1 MIHGEN
7 LCNESLIIIIPF
19 IYGKAPSSNKNA
31 HRGPKYEKRVKYIR
45 MEWALCALK
54 TCLTIFSNFLAL
66 CETISLQC
74 LYILACITITEYI
87 FQNLPKSAICG
98 NRLNQTLQ

>member
-31 HRGPKYEKRVKYIR
+31 HSGPKYEKRVKYFR
-45 MEWALCALK
+45 MDWAL
-54 TCLTIFSNFLAL
+54 
-66 CETISLQC
+66 
-74 LYILACITITEYI
+74 
-87 FQNLPKSAICG
+87 
-98 NRLNQTLQ
+98 

>member
-31 HRGPKYEKRVKYIR
+31 HRGPKYEKKS
-45 MEWALCALK
+45 E
-54 TCLTIFSNFLAL
+54 IFLNGGDCVSV
-66 CETISLQC
+66 E
-74 LYILACITITEYI
+74 
-87 FQNLPKSAICG
+87 NLFKHYSFD
-98 NRLNQTLQ
+98 